1 MMQLHGFYNVSGY
14 CCLIPKFPVVPPD
27 AKKWGSKKYA
37 RFARR
42 MFPHF
47 QTRGAAL
54 DNKA

>member
-14 CCLIPKFPVVPPD
+14 CYLIPKFPVVPPD